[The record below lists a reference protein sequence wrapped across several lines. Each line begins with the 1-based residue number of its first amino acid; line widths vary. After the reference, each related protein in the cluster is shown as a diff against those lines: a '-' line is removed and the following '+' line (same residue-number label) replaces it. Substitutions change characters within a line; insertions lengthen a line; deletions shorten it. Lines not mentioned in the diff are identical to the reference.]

1 MSRLS
6 RKFSD
11 IEIELNRLRSEK
23 VALQFAEKK
32 QNNRNRKIMT
42 RTLIQ
47 MGGLL
52 ELTPLPSLCEIELG
66 DNLQGEHQL
75 KAALFLGI
83 LTKYAEFLPGKLSE
97 NEKHTLKTLGDT
109 LLAKKKIKI

>member
-1 MSRLS
+1 MSKLS
-6 RKFSD
+6 RQFSD

-23 VALQFAEKK
+23 AALQFAEKK
-32 QNNRNRKIMT
+32 QNNRNRKTRT

-52 ELTPLPSLCEIELG
+52 KLTPLPSLCEIELG
-66 DNLQGEHQL
+66 DNLQGEHQS
-75 KAALFLGI
+75 KAALLLGI
-83 LTKYAEFLPGKLSE
+83 FAKYTESLPEKLSE

-109 LLAKKKIKI
+109 LLAKKK

>member
-6 RKFSD
+6 EQFSD

-32 QNNRNRKIMT
+32 QNNRNRKTRT

-52 ELTPLPSLCEIELG
+52 KLTPLPSLCEIELG
-66 DNLQGEHQL
+66 DNLQGEHQS
-75 KAALFLGI
+75 KAAVLLGI
-83 LTKYAEFLPGKLSE
+83 LAKCTESLP
-97 NEKHTLKTLGDT
+97 DT
-109 LLAKKKIKI
+109 LSDAEIREFETYGNLLLTKKKS